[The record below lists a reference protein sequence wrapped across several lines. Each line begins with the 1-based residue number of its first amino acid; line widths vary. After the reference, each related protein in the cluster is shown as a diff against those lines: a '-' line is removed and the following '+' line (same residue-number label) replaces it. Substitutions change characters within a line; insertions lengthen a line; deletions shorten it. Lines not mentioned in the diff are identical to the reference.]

1 MRLIPILLALGMF
14 AVSGL
19 AEDTK
24 PEPYSP
30 ELVKKA
36 EAGDAEAQYNLGQCY
51 ENGQVGIKDNKDA
64 VKWYTKSAEQ
74 GYVKAEYSLSQCCKF
89 GKGVP
94 RDKKEAKKWSDKV
107 LAHASADELWL
118 FSQWRVNPTRQEEE
132 NQEIEKR
139 SYELVDEEFEYLKK
153 SAEQG
158 NAKAQL
164 LLSHCYYFGIGFT
177 RDEKE
182 AVKWWTLL
190 AEQGIAD
197 AQSNL
202 GGYYF
207 NSHMDVIKDEKEA
220 VRWWTKAAEQG
231 NANAQYNLGL
241 CYYKGAGVTKDEK
254 EAVNW
259 WTKAAKQGDSRAKQ
273 ELKKLKSK

>member
-1 MRLIPILLALGMF
+1 MKPIPALLFGGML
-14 AVSGL
+14 AVSGW
-19 AEDTK
+19 AEG
-24 PEPYSP
+24 YSP

-118 FSQWRVNPTRQEEE
+118 FSQWRVNPTRQEEG

-139 SYELVDEEFEYLKK
+139 SYELVDEEFEYLH
-153 SAEQG
+153 AECWH
-158 NAKAQL
+158 AQQDQSE
-164 LLSHCYYFGIGFT
+164 SHP
-177 RDEKE
+177 
-182 AVKWWTLL
+182 VW
-190 AEQGIAD
+190 
-197 AQSNL
+197 S
-202 GGYYF
+202 
-207 NSHMDVIKDEKEA
+207 S
-220 VRWWTKAAEQG
+220 
-231 NANAQYNLGL
+231 
-241 CYYKGAGVTKDEK
+241 
-254 EAVNW
+254 
-259 WTKAAKQGDSRAKQ
+259 SRASDAPCLNRLDLPPYPCKWQ
-273 ELKKLKSK
+273 ELRGTAGTLGFEIPDLIR